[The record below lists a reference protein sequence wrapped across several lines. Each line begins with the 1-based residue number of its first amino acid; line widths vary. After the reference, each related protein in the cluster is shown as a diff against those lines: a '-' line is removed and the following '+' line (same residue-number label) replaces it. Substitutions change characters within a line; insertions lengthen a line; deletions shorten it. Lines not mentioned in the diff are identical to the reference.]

1 MLRPSTPSAP
11 SLAVRAVRAAPLSLL
26 TQYERRAEQPIGA
39 FKAGVIRD
47 VLARQAQ
54 VPEHHQLLWGRFLTA
69 LEQRGSD
76 GRSLVLCAVLANFVA
91 LVVFDDPDDLAA
103 AAGLGER
110 LGADR
115 VGRLQHRVARMLET
129 RADLPWTTAVARRLL
144 APMLAQRTAD
154 GTGTGDGTGDGSG
167 DGTGSGTG
175 EGDEVVAGCLELG
188 RELLFQPID
197 PQPVGVAV
205 DEVVPIDSA
214 DELVTLLEQG
224 SLVEWRRHL
233 QRLATSPWG
242 PYAESISELADA
254 ADRPAI
260 HTVLAWCRAWG
271 HDREREQIARHVQ
284 HLVAVSGVSQRQFA
298 ARIGTSPSRL
308 SSYIRG
314 SVTPSAALFLRIQRA
329 SRALQVPAAAGPAP
343 TSQGA

>member
-1 MLRPSTPSAP
+1 
-11 SLAVRAVRAAPLSLL
+11 
-26 TQYERRAEQPIGA
+26 
-39 FKAGVIRD
+39 
-47 VLARQAQ
+47 
-54 VPEHHQLLWGRFLTA
+54 
-69 LEQRGSD
+69 
-76 GRSLVLCAVLANFVA
+76 
-91 LVVFDDPDDLAA
+91 
-103 AAGLGER
+103 
-110 LGADR
+110 DR

-154 GTGTGDGTGDGSG
+154 GDGEGTGAGTGDG
-167 DGTGSGTG
+167 
-175 EGDEVVAGCLELG
+175 EGDDVVAGCLELG

-329 SRALQVPAAAGPAP
+329 SRALQVPAAAAGPAP
-343 TSQGA
+343 SSQGA

>member
-1 MLRPSTPSAP
+1 MLRPSTPSDPASTVP
-11 SLAVRAVRAAPLSLL
+11 AVSPARFPLLL
-26 TQYERRAEQPIGA
+26 QYERRAEQSIGA
-39 FKAGVIRD
+39 FEAGVIRD

-54 VPEHHQLLWGRFLTA
+54 VPEHHQLLWGRFLTV

-76 GRSLVLCAVLANFVA
+76 GRSLALCAVLANFVA
-91 LVVFDDPDDLAA
+91 LVVFDDPDDLAV
-103 AAGLGER
+103 AAGLGEQ

-115 VGRLQHRVARMLET
+115 VGRLQHRVARSLET
-129 RADLPWTTAVARRLL
+129 RADLPWTTIVARRLL

-154 GTGTGDGTGDGSG
+154 DAGQHDG
-167 DGTGSGTG
+167 
-175 EGDEVVAGCLELG
+175 VVAGCIDLG

-197 PQPVGVAV
+197 PQPIGVGLG
-205 DEVVPIDSA
+205 EVVPVDSA
-214 DELVTLLEQG
+214 DELVALLEQG
-224 SLVEWRRHL
+224 SLVEWRQHL

-242 PYAESISELADA
+242 PYAESISDLADA
-254 ADRPAI
+254 AGRPAI

-271 HDREREQIARHVQ
+271 HEREREQIARHVQ
-284 HLVAVSGVSQRQFA
+284 HLVALSGVSQRQFA

-329 SRALQVPAAAGPAP
+329 SRALQVPATGADPAEP
-343 TSQGA
+343 SSQGA

>member
-11 SLAVRAVRAAPLSLL
+11 TPAVPAVRAAPFSLL

-47 VLARQAQ
+47 VLGRQDQ
-54 VPEHHQLLWGRFLTA
+54 VPEHHQLLWGRFLTV

-154 GTGTGDGTGDGSG
+154 GDGEGTGAGTGDG
-167 DGTGSGTG
+167 
-175 EGDEVVAGCLELG
+175 EGDDVVAGCLELG

-329 SRALQVPAAAGPAP
+329 SRALQVPAAAAGPAP
-343 TSQGA
+343 SSQGA